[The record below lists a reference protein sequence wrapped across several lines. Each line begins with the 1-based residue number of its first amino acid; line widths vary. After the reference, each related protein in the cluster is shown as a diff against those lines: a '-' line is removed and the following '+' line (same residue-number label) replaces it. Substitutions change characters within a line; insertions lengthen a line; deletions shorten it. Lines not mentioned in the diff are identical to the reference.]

1 MTGSGVRI
9 PLAAPNSHLA
19 EKAGSPKTLRVG
31 KSIAAL
37 ALFIDVNASSFD
49 RGVVEVLVW
58 QMGGISLPP
67 SDAATKSVTDFPK
80 PVPASLR
87 LRRALALPLY
97 AASLVLDYA
106 SAALGQLAAWVAGD
120 DWPG

>member
-1 MTGSGVRI
+1 MCPVRLVTYVSGR
-9 PLAAPNSHLA
+9 STLA

-31 KSIAAL
+31 KPIAAL

-87 LRRALALPLY
+87 LRRALALPLPTLSTPCRHPQLNGDVVQ
-97 AASLVLDYA
+97 SLV
-106 SAALGQLAAWVAGD
+106 QC
-120 DWPG
+120 P